1 MSHLARVS
9 AALLAVILLGAA
21 CAHSQSPVLYPNAK
35 LKEAGKDQ
43 AEAEI
48 SACRSLAD
56 DYTSSSAAK
65 AKEIG
70 KDTAVG
76 GVGGA
81 AVGAVGGAVS
91 GGGAGRG
98 AAIGAAVG
106 ATAGA
111 VTGTAKSVGPSQVYK
126 NFVDRCLRER
136 GYEVIGWQ

>member
-1 MSHLARVS
+1 MPHFAR
-9 AALLAVILLGAA
+9 AAAVILAAVALGAG
-21 CAHSQSPVLYPNAK
+21 CAHYQSPVLYPNAK
-35 LKEAGKDQ
+35 LKEAGKAQ
-43 AEAEI
+43 AEAEV

-56 DYTSSSAAK
+56 DYVSSGTAT

-91 GGGAGRG
+91 GAGAGRG

-111 VTGTAKSVGPSQVYK
+111 VHGTAKSVGPSPIYK
-126 NFVDRCLRER
+126 GFVDRCLRER

>member
-1 MSHLARVS
+1 MLRVS
-9 AALLAVILLGAA
+9 RLAPAVVVLVMIAVG

-43 AEAEI
+43 ADAEI

-56 DYTSSSAAK
+56 DYVSSGGAT

-70 KDTAVG
+70 KDTAAG

-81 AVGAVGGAVS
+81 AVGAVAGAVS

-98 AAIGAAVG
+98 SAIGAATG

-111 VTGTAKSVGPSQVYK
+111 VHGTYKSSGPSPVYK
-126 NFVDRCLRER
+126 NFVNKCLHER